1 MKKETVK
8 NVYQTYDY
16 TVKAPAAKK
25 CEHKPQKSKGEA
37 TVKGGK
43 MS

>member
-25 CEHKPQKSKGEA
+25 CEHKPTKSKGEA
-37 TVKGGK
+37 ALRGGK
-43 MS
+43 RS